1 MINPKASILD
11 GAVRPG
17 KTGGAMDG
25 IDAFERS
32 NIRGGGLQIG
42 AGAFG
47 ANQQAIAD
55 G

>member
-1 MINPKASILD
+1 
-11 GAVRPG
+11 
-17 KTGGAMDG
+17 MDG
-25 IDAFERS
+25 IDAIKGS
-32 NIRGGGLQIG
+32 KIRGGGLPIG